1 MRGTIRSISL
11 LLAVIISV
19 LLMAGERASG
29 AAVEDQAEFYKGKT
43 INLTVSSGPGG
54 PPDIFARAIGP
65 ILQKELNATVLVQ
78 NMTTGSAMEAVNHTY
93 SKAKPDGLTL
103 CTGVSEAWILN
114 DILEDP
120 GSRFKVDKLNWLGIF
135 NPETFVYVSS
145 AQKPYQSAKDLQ
157 QAKGLKMGGVSGA
170 GAITVKTALAC
181 AMLGL
186 DAKVVT
192 GFKGSADIALSL
204 QKGEL
209 DGSTALESFARDAER
224 KGQVKALFYLYKKGS
239 SYPNM
244 PSLSEIVK
252 VSDDYAKI
260 LNVIGMESKCI
271 VTSPGVPKE
280 RVDFLKKLLQKIAD
294 DKENQKKFAQA
305 LMLDKWLGYMP
316 GDQYQKFIADL
327 KGNQN
332 LISQLKAVMEK
343 YKY

>member
-1 MRGTIRSISL
+1 MNRTVKLISL
-11 LLAVIISV
+11 LLTIMIV
-19 LLMAGERASG
+19 LLMSGYQASG
-29 AAVEDQAEFYKGKT
+29 AAVEDQAQFYKGKT
-43 INLTVSSGPGG
+43 ITLAVSSGPGG

-78 NMTTGSAMEAVNHTY
+78 NMTTGSAMEAVNYTF

-103 CTGVSEAWILN
+103 CTGVSEAWVLN
-114 DILEDP
+114 DVLEDP
-120 GSRFKVDKLNWLGIF
+120 GSRFKVDKLNWLGLF

-145 AQKPYQSAKDLQ
+145 AKKPYQSAKDLQ
-157 QAKGLKMGGVSGA
+157 QAKELKLGGVSGA
-170 GAITVKTALAC
+170 GAVTVKTALAC
-181 AMLGL
+181 AILGL

-209 DGSTALESFARDAER
+209 DGSTALESFARNAES
-224 KGQVKALFYLYKKGS
+224 KGQVRTLFYLYKKGT
-239 SYPNM
+239 SYPNI

-252 VSDDYAKI
+252 ISDDYTSI

-280 RVDFLKKLLQKIAD
+280 RVDFLKKLLQKIVD
-294 DKENQKKFAQA
+294 DQDNQKKFSQA

-316 GDQYQKFIADL
+316 GDNYQKFISDL
-327 KGNQN
+327 KGNQS

-343 YKY
+343 YKL